1 MKARSQCTYVPR
13 QRSLL
18 GLNEM
23 DIRPATSPRTSRP
36 KVHKLKHTLP
46 VEVMHM
52 AEPLRSARHGN
63 WKYHL
68 AIWTMQR
75 RATRQSGDTP

>member
-1 MKARSQCTYVPR
+1 MKPRSQRTYAPR

-23 DIRPATSPRTSRP
+23 DIRPATSPSTSRP
-36 KVHKLKHTLP
+36 EVHKLRHTLP
-46 VEVMHM
+46 IQVMHM

-68 AIWTMQR
+68 AVWTMQR
-75 RATRQSGDTP
+75 RAAQQDADTP

>member
-1 MKARSQCTYVPR
+1 MKPRSQRAYAPR

-23 DIRPATSPRTSRP
+23 DIRPTTSPRTSRP
-36 KVHKLKHTLP
+36 KAHKLRHTLP
-46 VEVMHM
+46 IEVVHL

-68 AIWTMQR
+68 AVWTMQR
-75 RATRQSGDTP
+75 QAAQQDAETP